1 MQTHDGR
8 FFPDTLINLPIWIL
22 WKLEPDDKGRITK
35 VPYSGKYDG
44 RASSSNP
51 NTWTTFDCV
60 MSKLERTGSKYNG
73 IGVCVHKS
81 HRLIFIDI
89 DHCVDAD
96 GQISDHALDIVKHMD
111 AQFVELSQSGS
122 GLHILA
128 LGEIPKS
135 FKNSRNGVEMY
146 NDRRFVAMTG
156 RAIRR
161 GEPHEDADAVR
172 YVWETYRTPEKKKT
186 VVQHAFPDLERDDQW
201 IIDHAMKRGR
211 FRDLFNGSWLALGY
225 GSQSEA
231 DIALCNILAFWCDC
245 RPDQMDRI
253 FRASSLY
260 REKWDRDDYRNRTL
274 ETAISNCDQTFS
286 EYVQRGGDEF
296 ERAFMDRW

>member
-1 MQTHDGR
+1 MRTSDGR
-8 FFPDTLINLPIWIL
+8 FFPDTLVNLPIWIL
-22 WKLEPDDKGRITK
+22 WKLEPDDKGRMTK

-60 MSKLERTGSKYNG
+60 MSKLKRTGSQYNG
-73 IGVCVHKS
+73 IGVCVDKS

-89 DHCVDAD
+89 DHCVDEE
-96 GQISDHALDIVKHMD
+96 GQVADHALDIVNHMES
-111 AQFVELSQSGS
+111 QFVELSQSGS

-156 RAIRR
+156 RALCE
-161 GEPHEDADAVR
+161 GEPHEDADAIR
-172 YVWETYRTPEKKKT
+172 YVFETYRTPEKKKKVTQHT
-186 VVQHAFPDLERDDQW
+186 VPDLERDDQW
-201 IIDHAMKRGR
+201 IVDHAMKRGR
-211 FRDLFNGSWLALGY
+211 FRDLFNGSWKLLGY

-260 REKWDRDDYRNRTL
+260 REKWDREDYRNRTL

-286 EYVQRGGDEF
+286 DYVQRGGDEF